1 MPYKDKKTK
10 LLKAKM
16 IYDERKIKGLCVA
29 CGEKNDTP
37 ERVYCSFCAK
47 KREMARKRYKNACD
61 YHDCLTCPYPYCKS
75 NEKLEN
81 KRYKKALE
89 NIRKTFPETN
99 RKWKEA
105 GLCERCGGE
114 IEPEMK
120 GHTCRKCRDK
130 QNAISRRYYRNH
142 HILKSHNPELCSRC
156 HKKYRFEGKKVC
168 YDCLIKMREVIK
180 KTLAKRNMEDDWF
193 KKSNHIY
200 FVTRENNHWKVNID
214 KNNDG
219 E

>member
-16 IYDERKIKGLCVA
+16 IYDERKAKGLCVA

-47 KREMARKRYKNACD
+47 KRVMARKRYKNACD
-61 YHDCLTCPYPYCKS
+61 YHDCETCPYPYCKS
-75 NEKLEN
+75 DEKLEQ
-81 KRYKKALE
+81 KRYEKAIR
-89 NIRKTFPETN
+89 NTRKTFPETN
-99 RKWKEA
+99 RKWKEQ

-130 QNAISRRYYRNH
+130 QNANSRRYYKNH
-142 HILKSHNPELCSRC
+142 HVLKSHNPELCSRC
-156 HKKYRFEGKKVC
+156 HKRMAV
-168 YDCLIKMREVIK
+168 V
-180 KTLAKRNMEDDWF
+180 
-193 KKSNHIY
+193 
-200 FVTRENNHWKVNID
+200 FVTKLENNEA
-214 KNNDG
+214 KNEGLCLVCAKQLGIPQVKDII
-219 E
+219 EKMYEE